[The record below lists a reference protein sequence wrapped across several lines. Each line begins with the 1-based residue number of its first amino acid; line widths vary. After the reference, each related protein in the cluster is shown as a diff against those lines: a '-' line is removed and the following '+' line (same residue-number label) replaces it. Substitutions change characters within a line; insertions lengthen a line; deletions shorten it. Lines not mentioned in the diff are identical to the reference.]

1 MPTTLIT
8 EASSGIGIEHAK
20 QFGARGKFVEL
31 PVDRLTDMLMVS
43 QRQRAHTANSQS
55 AARDALT

>member
-31 PVDRLTDMLMVS
+31 PVDRLTDMLMVNVNAIT
-43 QRQRAHTANSQS
+43 R
-55 AARDALT
+55 LTRNQPPAML